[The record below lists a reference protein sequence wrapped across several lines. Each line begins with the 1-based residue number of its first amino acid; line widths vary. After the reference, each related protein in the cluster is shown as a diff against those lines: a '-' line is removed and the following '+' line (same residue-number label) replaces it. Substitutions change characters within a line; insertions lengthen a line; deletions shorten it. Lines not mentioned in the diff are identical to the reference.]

1 MSFKIIQFNM
11 QFGQTWRETEPDRAP
26 IDLDQTIAEIVS
38 HEADLI
44 VLQEL
49 ERATPGGAPPLLS
62 PNYLRIKQALAGYDG
77 FSEFPK
83 KDEREL
89 PFGIGL
95 AIFSKA
101 PLRDQVRVEVPSPQV
116 EFTFRG
122 NKTTPTD
129 RVLIGATTTV
139 DGRDLRVMT
148 THLLALFM
156 LSASSEEQYPEQRRQ
171 VVELM
176 RREKGPALL
185 SGDFNVSRYD
195 SLVQDFAVAGCQTV
209 QFAKATWRRR
219 PFVLDHIFYNKHL
232 CCVSH
237 EVKPTLSSDHHV
249 LVAEFEFCD

>member
-1 MSFKIIQFNM
+1 MSFTVLQFNM
-11 QFGQTWRETEPDRAP
+11 QFGQTWRDADPDHAP
-26 IDLDQTIAEIVS
+26 IDLDQTIAEIRS
-38 HEADLI
+38 HDADLV

-49 ERATPGGAPPLLS
+49 ERATPGWTQPLL
-62 PNYLRIKQALAGYDG
+62 PANYLRIKQALPGYDG

-83 KDEREL
+83 TDEREL

-101 PLRDQVRVEVPSPQV
+101 PLRDHVRVDVPSPSV
-116 EFTFRG
+116 EFSFG
-122 NKTTPTD
+122 GKKTTPTD
-129 RVLIGATTTV
+129 RVLIAATTTL
-139 DGRDLRVMT
+139 DGRDIRVMN

-156 LSASSEEQYPEQRRQ
+156 LSPTSETQYPEQRRQ

-176 RREKGPALL
+176 RREQGPALL

-195 SLVQDFAVAGCQTV
+195 SLVQDFAIAGCQTV

-232 CCVSH
+232 RCVRH
-237 EVKPTLSSDHHV
+237 EVKPTLASDHHA
-249 LVAEFEFCD
+249 LVAEFEINY